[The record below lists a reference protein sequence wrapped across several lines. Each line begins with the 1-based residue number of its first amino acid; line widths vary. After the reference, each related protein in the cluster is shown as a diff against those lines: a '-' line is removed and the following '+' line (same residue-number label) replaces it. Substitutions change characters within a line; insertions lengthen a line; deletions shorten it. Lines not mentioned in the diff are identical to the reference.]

1 MMNQA
6 RLQCPPRS
14 VERKKSV
21 QIVSPKTE
29 TNTPPLRSVQSED
42 AIGKNFQVDVVDKD
56 RKFVITCVDQTSGSD
71 QDLTENGSSSNE
83 SGICNGSAE
92 SGVMFAIGDQL
103 LQRDK
108 IGSKNLPAFVI
119 TTDAVSYTHL
129 DVLLKTATDVAPDSP
144 RPSVGDVS
152 ATLPTVSS
160 RFHIVKL
167 ASDPFKRG
175 RWLCKEFEGDDPSK
189 KASSMLSTNSS
200 KASTASLP
208 AQSTE
213 NVELQAPKRKF
224 TVLPV
229 ITDTGPTTT
238 SSNVITTEANSLT
251 TVTEE
256 HQNDP
261 YPVTGTMVDTAGACT
276 SPKQGEA
283 GNSLLDTLLPGG
295 QLNAEQ
301 MLLQGMNDSVSFFFY
316 KNILLLSL
324 TWIKQTDHMGLMSV
338 LVQSEQ
344 RTVVQQSY
352 CFIKALTAEATTFW
366 PNERRYSEPAP
377 SLSLKILLDTLYGD
391 TSQAA
396 TGGGTTS
403 ANGSGSSVVAIDN
416 KIEQAM
422 DLVKTHLLYA
432 VREEVEVLRDRIA
445 ELEKKL
451 SRLEVENKML
461 RETAPPDLVAQVCS
475 GLPLSINTTVPNS
488 STISNANFGSS
499 SMMNTAPSYSS
510 DDRCSNV
517 DKLNSNCSS
526 ADR

>member
-1 MMNQA
+1 MNQA
-6 RLQCPPRS
+6 RVQCPPRS

-29 TNTPPLRSVQSED
+29 INTAPLRSVQSED

-119 TTDAVSYTHL
+119 TTE
-129 DVLLKTATDVAPDSP
+129 VAPDSP

-200 KASTASLP
+200 KASTVSLP

-238 SSNVITTEANSLT
+238 SSNVITAEANSLT

-256 HQNDP
+256 HNNDP
-261 YPVTGTMVDTAGACT
+261 CPVTRTMANTAEACT
-276 SPKQGEA
+276 SPKQGDA

-301 MLLQGMNDSVSFFFY
+301 MLLQGMNDSVRVCVCSCSSCCCGGREP
-316 KNILLLSL
+316 IQ
-324 TWIKQTDHMGLMSV
+324 IMS
-338 LVQSEQ
+338 
-344 RTVVQQSY
+344 
-352 CFIKALTAEATTFW
+352 TAEATTFW

-396 TGGGTTS
+396 TGGATS

-475 GLPLSINTTVPNS
+475 GLPLSINTTTVANS
-488 STISNANFGSS
+488 STSNANNYGSS
-499 SMMNTAPSYSS
+499 LMMNATASSHSS

>member
-1 MMNQA
+1 
-6 RLQCPPRS
+6 
-14 VERKKSV
+14 
-21 QIVSPKTE
+21 
-29 TNTPPLRSVQSED
+29 
-42 AIGKNFQVDVVDKD
+42 
-56 RKFVITCVDQTSGSD
+56 
-71 QDLTENGSSSNE
+71 
-83 SGICNGSAE
+83 
-92 SGVMFAIGDQL
+92 MFAIGDQP
-103 LQRDK
+103 LQRDNT
-108 IGSKNLPAFVI
+108 GSKNLPAFVI
-119 TTDAVSYTHL
+119 TTEVT
-129 DVLLKTATDVAPDSP
+129 PDSP

-152 ATLPTVSS
+152 TTLPTVSS

-189 KASSMLSTNSS
+189 KASSALSTDTS
-200 KASTASLP
+200 KASTVSLP

-213 NVELQAPKRKF
+213 NVELREAPKRKF

-238 SSNVITTEANSLT
+238 TGSNVITTEANSLT

-256 HQNDP
+256 RTNDP
-261 YPVTGTMVDTAGACT
+261 HPVTTRTMADTEACT

-301 MLLQGMNDSVSFFFY
+301 MLLQGMNDSG
-316 KNILLLSL
+316 I
-324 TWIKQTDHMGLMSV
+324 
-338 LVQSEQ
+338 
-344 RTVVQQSY
+344 
-352 CFIKALTAEATTFW
+352 
-366 PNERRYSEPAP
+366 
-377 SLSLKILLDTLYGD
+377 
-391 TSQAA
+391 SQAA
-396 TGGGTTS
+396 TGGTTS

-475 GLPLSINTTVPNS
+475 GLPLTVNTTVANS
-488 STISNANFGSS
+488 STSNANYAS
-499 SMMNTAPSYSS
+499 PSHCCS
-510 DDRCSNV
+510 DDRCPNV

>member
-6 RLQCPPRS
+6 RMECAPRS
-14 VERKKSV
+14 VVERKKSV
-21 QIVSPKTE
+21 QIVSPKIE
-29 TNTPPLRSVQSED
+29 TNTAPLR
-42 AIGKNFQVDVVDKD
+42 
-56 RKFVITCVDQTSGSD
+56 CTSGSD

-92 SGVMFAIGDQL
+92 PGVMFAIGDQP
-103 LQRDK
+103 LQRDNT
-108 IGSKNLPAFVI
+108 GSKNLPAFVI
-119 TTDAVSYTHL
+119 TTEVT
-129 DVLLKTATDVAPDSP
+129 PDSP

-152 ATLPTVSS
+152 TTLPTVSS

-189 KASSMLSTNSS
+189 KASSALSTDTS
-200 KASTASLP
+200 KASTVSLP

-213 NVELQAPKRKF
+213 NVELGEAPKRKF

-238 SSNVITTEANSLT
+238 TGSNVITAEANSLT

-256 HQNDP
+256 HTNDP
-261 YPVTGTMVDTAGACT
+261 HPVTTRTMADTEACT

-301 MLLQGMNDSVSFFFY
+301 MLLQGINDSGISEPA
-316 KNILLLSL
+316 
-324 TWIKQTDHMGLMSV
+324 MGLMSV

-352 CFIKALTAEATTFW
+352 CFIKAL
-366 PNERRYSEPAP
+366 
-377 SLSLKILLDTLYGD
+377 
-391 TSQAA
+391 QAA
-396 TGGGTTS
+396 TGGTTS

-475 GLPLSINTTVPNS
+475 GLPLSVNTTVAKS
-488 STISNANFGSS
+488 STSNADYAS
-499 SMMNTAPSYSS
+499 PSHCCS
-510 DDRCSNV
+510 DDRCPNV